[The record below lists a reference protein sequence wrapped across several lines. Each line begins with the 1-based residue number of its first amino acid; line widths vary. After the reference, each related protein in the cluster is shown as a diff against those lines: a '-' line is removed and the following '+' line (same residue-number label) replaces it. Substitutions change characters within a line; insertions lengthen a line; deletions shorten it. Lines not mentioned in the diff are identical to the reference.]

1 MASSPAG
8 SGESPTSD
16 EREEEGD
23 MTTAF
28 VDKQGSP
35 KRYTEDTPPR
45 EECDE
50 VVLVE
55 ETVPVLSKR
64 GIFCLNIAW
73 FGLSLMF
80 LLMGVEVVP
89 AQIQSLVG
97 PAAKGRWLGG
107 MVACGAAVTFFVSP
121 LIGMQSDRAT
131 FTFGKRRP
139 VMFLASIALCVG
151 LVGMAISS
159 PEISMSQ
166 LNRGTDNNKTGKL
179 HCNKDLVALR
189 CAPYWNSSTESPL
202 AADTSKGAQQPNSI
216 VLQHNSF
223 GDGEGVKETTSGSI
237 ALFIVFYLIVT
248 SAFAGVTVP
257 YNALIADKSHPSQ
270 RGLNSGVMAAMILIG
285 NVSGAAV
292 GTSFTHIGVPGAYSI
307 SISIVVVTLLITIF
321 TTTEE
326 QGKHMVEPVG
336 CMAIFTGFWD
346 PLREHDFRWVFITR
360 FLMQQGV
367 STVTGF
373 LEYWLHDM
381 VYLPNCWTA
390 ATCVAIMLLPML
402 FAAACSSIV
411 FGIISDRT
419 SARKPIV
426 IGAAVIMSVSISVM
440 ILLPGKSAFY
450 IAIVTAFCFG
460 IGFGSFQSVDFA
472 LVMDVLPKD
481 RDKAKDIAVW
491 HQALILPNALATP
504 VGGFILDY
512 FQSVDCKI
520 GLGYIIL
527 FSVTAVYFCLS
538 GIFVTRIK
546 RAR

>member
-64 GIFCLNIAW
+64 GIF
-73 FGLSLMF
+73 F
-80 LLMGVEVVP
+80 VP

-139 VMFLASIALCVG
+139 VMFLASIA
-151 LVGMAISS
+151 
-159 PEISMSQ
+159 Q

-346 PLREHDFRWVFITR
+346 PLR
-360 FLMQQGV
+360 GV

-419 SARKPIV
+419 SRRKPIV
-426 IGAAVIMSVSISVM
+426 IGAAVIMS
-440 ILLPGKSAFY
+440 
-450 IAIVTAFCFG
+450 
-460 IGFGSFQSVDFA
+460 
-472 LVMDVLPKD
+472 D